1 MVNFKDSFCVLPLR
15 DIVVFPNMIVP
26 LFVGRSKSIKALDFA
41 EKNEK
46 EIFLVAQKDANT
58 DEPNIRDIYKFG
70 TVASILQLLRL
81 PDGTVKVL
89 VEGLER
95 AKISHFTD
103 NKDFFASSAFIK

>member
-1 MVNFKDSFCVLPLR
+1 
-15 DIVVFPNMIVP
+15 MIVP
-26 LFVGRSKSIKALDFA
+26 LFVGRAKSIKALDFA

-58 DEPNIRDIYKFG
+58 DEPSTQDIYEFG

-81 PDGTVKVL
+81 PDRTVKVL

-95 AKISHFTD
+95 AKKISHFAE
-103 NKDFFASSAFIK
+103 NSSFFLKLI